1 MEDVK
6 QFSDGLR
13 RLPWPLIL
21 GLGGLAL
28 VHPLISVTGLADTFG
43 DAVTHLSVLAAISV
57 IWIAV
62 VGLSRVERPV
72 LTLTAAG
79 SAYGVIELAI
89 GGVVG
94 VFADDPSTGLDLSL
108 LGFALIPVL
117 LTNGIWGAFTGLI
130 ALLVQRM
137 RGVR

>member
-6 QFSDGLR
+6 QFTEGLR

-28 VHPLISVTGLADTFG
+28 VHPLISVTGMDDTLG
-43 DAVTHLSVLAAISV
+43 EAVTHLGVLAAISV

-72 LTLTAAG
+72 LTLTAAAA
-79 SAYGVIELAI
+79 AYGVIELAM
-89 GGVVG
+89 GSVVG
-94 VFADDPSTGLDLSL
+94 IFADDPSAGLNPAL

-117 LTNGIWGAFTGLI
+117 LTNGIWGAVTGLI

-137 RGVR
+137 RGTR